1 MATVRFLIKDPKKNP
16 SAILI
21 RFTNGRAFDFKR
33 STGLLIDPKYW
44 SNKKGSFKNASTS
57 EDLDE
62 LASDLKLLESHVLK
76 SYTADYRKG
85 ITIDSSWLK
94 STVNRYHKQDGN
106 KNLDYL
112 SEYAQHYIES
122 LPNRVNSST
131 GRSGAAKETEKKYK
145 SVLSLI
151 RRFEEAV
158 KKKYRLTEVGLNFQN
173 RLIEYLRF
181 EGYSDN
187 YIGRLIGFIK
197 TFCRDARANGYEVS
211 NQLDLMKKF
220 TKRVSFVTL
229 DDDEIS
235 SIYNLDLSS
244 LPFLENA
251 RDWMIIGLY
260 TGQRVSDFLEF
271 NRENLVG
278 NNKLEFSQKKTGA
291 IMEIPVHPRILQ
303 VLEKNKGF
311 PRKIS
316 SQNFNEYIKQVCE
329 KAEIDEML
337 DGELFD
343 KESKRKKHGKYPKYK
358 LISSHVC
365 RRSFATNHF
374 GKLPTPQ
381 IMYMTGHRS
390 EKEFLRYIGKR
401 EEEYINEI
409 QEYWAKETYEL

>member
-16 SAILI
+16 STILI
-21 RFTNGRAFDFKR
+21 RFSNGRAFDFKR
-33 STGLLIDPKYW
+33 STRLLVDPKHW
-44 SNKKGSFKNASTS
+44 SNKKGGFKNVSAT
-57 EDLDE
+57 ENLDE
-62 LASDLKLLESHVLK
+62 LGSDLKMLESHVLRI
-76 SYTADYRKG
+76 YNADFRKG
-85 ITIDSSWLK
+85 VTIDSDWLK
-94 STVNRYHKQDGN
+94 STVDRYHKQDGN

-112 SEYAQHYIES
+112 TQYAQHYIDS
-122 LPNRVNSST
+122 LSNRVNGST
-131 GRSGAAKETEKKYK
+131 GRSGTSKETEKKYR

-151 RRFEEAV
+151 KRFEEAT
-158 KKKYRLTEVGLNFQN
+158 KKKFRLTEVGLDFQN
-173 RLIEYLRF
+173 KLIEYLRA

-197 TFCRDARANGYEVS
+197 TFCRDARSNGYEVS

-229 DDDEIS
+229 DEEEIS
-235 SIYNLDLSS
+235 SIYKLDLSDQPY
-244 LPFLENA
+244 LDNA

-271 NRENLVG
+271 QDKNLIG
-278 NNKLEFSQKKTGA
+278 NNKLEFSQQKTGA
-291 IMEIPVHPRILQ
+291 IMEIPVHPRIQQ
-303 VLEKNKGF
+303 VLEKNEGF

-316 SQNFNEYIKQVCE
+316 PQNFNEYIKQVCE
-329 KAEIDEML
+329 KAEIKEMIES
-337 DGELFD
+337 ELFD
-343 KESKRKKHGKYPKYK
+343 KKSKRKKHGIYPKYK

-409 QEYWAKETYEL
+409 QEYWAKETNEV